1 MEALYSILPIA
12 GRFVLA
18 TALLVLLYWSVW
30 RKQATYRA
38 KRAYLITMPTVAI
51 IISLLQ
57 VEVYKPEPIVVE
69 VTSNELQAASESLTY
84 SPLHDLFPRE
94 GVNSAEPLTASS
106 EAKTMHTESATY
118 AAGSDTSLPSHEEDT
133 EWGLTLTGIAYTL
146 IILAL
151 FSPFAFSLYQV
162 RRLRREVSVR
172 KDDNEHDIHVL
183 MGSVVK
189 APFSFYRTIFM
200 PLALT
205 EAQRRMIMEHERA
218 HILHRHYIDVW
229 VSETVT
235 RLLWWNPFLWWAR
248 AELRNVHEFE
258 ADSEVLAT
266 GEDVLAYQ
274 TILIEEVLHGDVI
287 IANGFNHSFIRRRF
301 VEMLQSTNRRMTS
314 MAKAGTAAWM
324 LLVIALMCCTVGEA
338 ETVYKVKS
346 DELQVT
352 IDGAFNTGEKVVRFN
367 HRYVVEK
374 DLDKRDSLM
383 WAHAYSIP
391 ADFNISIGMK
401 SKEEQKLFERFMMI
415 WSIIVDHNGLLERG
429 EIPTHESLTE
439 EEERNGIVKAKEL
452 YREKLMQTLS
462 QIDAPLHDTLNLFLE
477 KFGLDFV
484 LPKGKDFRVRYKTHN
499 GEPAFFTKSEQKKE
513 TVPADSGQWHQAKV
527 INPRDY
533 LPEVLSQIGNLNADV
548 VVQLLSTAASVQEL
562 TPEQY
567 EELKKTMPN
576 KNLPSLDSINSNARE
591 IKKAIETIMLEGMT
605 GMQTA
610 IVNNIREAALKP
622 GEVVNVPMT
631 TFEESFDT
639 TFTVETSWVEE
650 VVIDNSFEAQ
660 NKALLRFIANWFEL
674 SENGVF
680 LSKSEYEKKNI
691 DMEEYPSYEEYSKNW
706 NTNIVLETQLLS
718 RYLNK
723 LNSELRPQVEALL
736 KEHGW
741 IIPRDKDLY
750 ITIRSDAFNKTWTF
764 KKRPRSSGI
773 TVGPLTEQEILR
785 MKEDAASKIN
795 KQLFMCFTSWGL
807 YYSPNISGVT
817 TDEYKI
823 AKKIQPDL
831 PKASEVNQSKELTW
845 TVKQLYIEHLL
856 KDVNEGVANQV
867 RNVIK
872 KYSTDDYLGKDL
884 YFTIDLGTHEIHVK
898 KEKGKELTSQFLWE
912 KGKPLPE
919 GFLPSEKNKAATNT
933 SANEPAITND
943 ASLREQD
950 EALQAFFRGWF
961 DMNKSSQEPMLTEE
975 EFQQAIKTEPIPPGF
990 DPSYKAYKERTK
1002 NFIAEAKKK
1011 MEEGRARLNKEIRPQ
1026 VEAVLKQHGMQFPP
1040 ERQLKIIIRAAY
1052 KNATWEFEN
1061 TTHPNAYGCAVN
1073 KNFLIVDDPSSPDY
1087 NEKKDFIS
1095 PQWGLELPEGY
1106 VRLTDYKKLTETDAT
1121 AKAQYNQLM
1130 SCFRN
1135 AQALRKEAL
1144 TNAYKEK
1151 HPRYVSVEEAT
1162 MAGIKK
1168 LFRNAGIE
1176 MLEKGAYRLPD
1187 GTIVMEDD
1195 QHNLVPQ
1202 SVDYQQGTTDRD
1214 PRLCNKAPRM
1224 ERDKSPNY
1232 SPFNEQTWPVYT
1244 NVQTI
1249 DLETYNNQPQVF
1261 RGKDCTYVVEHFPI
1275 TYDLHWF
1282 YTSTQDKLVDT
1293 KTGDQYMKRYTEHL
1307 HMNNY
1312 MWIHGMEGK
1321 VIRLISIYPPLP
1333 KNVTSVDFI
1342 PSRIPDEIRLSNA
1355 APLKEYK
1362 KLKVQELEQMEKVVY

>member
-1 MEALYSILPIA
+1 MTSPILLLA
-12 GRFVLA
+12 GRFLLA
-18 TALLVLLYWSVW
+18 SALLMALYWVVW

-38 KRAYLITMPTVAI
+38 KRTYLLTMPFVALA
-51 IISLLQ
+51 ISLLQ
-57 VEVYKPEPIVVE
+57 VEVYKPEPVVVE
-69 VTSNELQAASESLTY
+69 VSGPSGLSPSGPNGPSPIPSQGRGVDTAPIMNSPIENEA
-84 SPLHDLFPRE
+84 
-94 GVNSAEPLTASS
+94 NSAALS
-106 EAKTMHTESATY
+106 E
-118 AAGSDTSLPSHEEDT
+118 GQGISLPPHGEGKGWGPWGP
-133 EWGLTLTGIAYTL
+133 WGLGLCLLYALIAL
-146 IILAL
+146 L
-151 FSPFAFSLYQV
+151 FFAPFVISMWQV
-162 RRLRREVSVR
+162 RRLRKKVNTR
-172 KDDNEHDIHVL
+172 KYEEDKHIHIL
-183 MGSVVK
+183 MGQAVE
-189 APFSFYRTIFM
+189 APFSFYRTIFL
-200 PLALT
+200 PQCLT
-205 EAQRRMIMEHERA
+205 EAQHRMILAHERG

-235 RLLWWNPFLWWAR
+235 RLFWWNPFLWWAR
-248 AELRNVHEFE
+248 QELRNVHEFE
-258 ADSEVLAT
+258 ADSEVLGT

-274 TILIEEVLHGDVI
+274 TILIEEVLHGDIV

-301 VEMLQSTNRRMTS
+301 VEMLQSTNRRMSS

-324 LLVIALMCCTVGEA
+324 LLVVALMCCTVGEA
-338 ETVYKVKS
+338 ETVYKVKEQRPLS
-346 DELQVT
+346 SLPQ
-352 IDGAFNTGEKVVRFN
+352 GEGV
-367 HRYVVEK
+367 
-374 DLDKRDSLM
+374 DS
-383 WAHAYSIP
+383 HA
-391 ADFNISIGMK
+391 ISEQQDITLPVK
-401 SKEEQKLFERFMMI
+401 EQKEE
-415 WSIIVDHNGLLERG
+415 
-429 EIPTHESLTE
+429 T
-439 EEERNGIVKAKEL
+439 A
-452 YREKLMQTLS
+452 
-462 QIDAPLHDTLNLFLE
+462 
-477 KFGLDFV
+477 
-484 LPKGKDFRVRYKTHN
+484 
-499 GEPAFFTKSEQKKE
+499 
-513 TVPADSGQWHQAKV
+513 PADSGQWHQAKA

-533 LPEVLSQIGNLNADV
+533 LPEVLSQIGNLNAEA

-610 IVNNIREAALKP
+610 IANSIREAALKP

-631 TFEESFDT
+631 TFEESFDS
-639 TFTVETSWVEE
+639 TFTVTVEAPWTEE

-660 NKALLRFIANWFEL
+660 NEALLRFIANWFEL

-741 IIPRDKDLY
+741 IIPRDKEFI
-750 ITIRSDAFNKTWTF
+750 ITIESKAFNKTWRL
-764 KKRPRSSGI
+764 KKEPKESGI
-773 TVGPLTEQEILR
+773 IHFFTAKEAEEINR
-785 MKEDAASKIN
+785 
-795 KQLFMCFTSWGL
+795 
-807 YYSPNISGVT
+807 
-817 TDEYKI
+817 I
-823 AKKIQPDL
+823 AKI
-831 PKASEVNQSKELTW
+831 
-845 TVKQLYIEHLL
+845 
-856 KDVNEGVANQV
+856 
-867 RNVIK
+867 
-872 KYSTDDYLGKDL
+872 
-884 YFTIDLGTHEIHVK
+884 
-898 KEKGKELTSQFLWE
+898 
-912 KGKPLPE
+912 
-919 GFLPSEKNKAATNT
+919 
-933 SANEPAITND
+933 ANEPAITND

-950 EALQAFFRGWF
+950 EALQMFFKGWF
-961 DMNKSSQEPMLTEE
+961 DMNKMTQEPMLTEE

-1073 KNFLIVDDPSSPDY
+1073 TNFEIVDDPSSPDY

-1106 VRLTDYKKLTETDAT
+1106 VRLTDYKKLAETDAT

-1162 MAGIKK
+1162 MAGIKE

-1176 MLEKGAYRLPD
+1176 MMEKGAYRLPD

-1244 NVQTI
+1244 NVQTVPTN
-1249 DLETYNNQPQVF
+1249 EYTPEPQVF
-1261 RGKDCTYVVEHFPI
+1261 RGKNCTYVVEHFHI
-1275 TYDLHWF
+1275 VYNFHWF
-1282 YTSTQDKLVDT
+1282 YISPSSKLVDT
-1293 KTGDQYMKRYTEHL
+1293 KTNDQYVKRYTEHF
-1307 HMNNY
+1307 HSNNY
-1312 MWIHGMEGK
+1312 VWIHGMEGK
-1321 VIRLISIYPPLP
+1321 VIRLIVVFPPLP
-1333 KNVTSVDFI
+1333 KNVTAVDYI
-1342 PSRIPDEIRLSNA
+1342 PGRIPADERLSNA
-1355 APLKEYK
+1355 SPNKEYK
-1362 KLKVQELEQMEKVVY
+1362 KLKVQELDESKGMKVVY

>member
-1 MEALYSILPIA
+1 MTSPILLIA
-12 GRFVLA
+12 GRFLLA
-18 TALLVLLYWSVW
+18 SALLMALYWVVW

-38 KRAYLITMPTVAI
+38 KRMYLLTMPIVALV
-51 IISLLQ
+51 ISLLQ
-57 VEVYKPEPIVVE
+57 VEVYKPEPIIVE
-69 VTSNELQAASESLTY
+69 VSSNEIQATRGSLSY
-84 SPLHDLFPRE
+84 DSLPNLLPRE

-151 FSPFAFSLYQV
+151 FTPFAFSLYQV

-374 DLDKRDSLM
+374 DLGKRDSLM

-415 WSIIVDHNGLLERG
+415 WSIIVDYNGQLERG
-429 EIPTHESLTE
+429 EYPIGPDSMEMSE
-439 EEERNGIVKAKEL
+439 EEKRNGLLKSKEL
-452 YREKLMQTLS
+452 YREMLMQRLS
-462 QIDAPLHDTLNLFLE
+462 QIDTPLRDTLNQFLE

-484 LPKGKDFRVRYKTHN
+484 LPKGKGFRVRYKNHK
-499 GEPAFFTKSEQKKE
+499 GEPAFFTRPEQK
-513 TVPADSGQWHQAKV
+513 A
-527 INPRDY
+527 
-533 LPEVLSQIGNLNADV
+533 
-548 VVQLLSTAASVQEL
+548 
-562 TPEQY
+562 
-567 EELKKTMPN
+567 
-576 KNLPSLDSINSNARE
+576 
-591 IKKAIETIMLEGMT
+591 MT

-622 GEVVNVPMT
+622 GEVVDVPMT

-639 TFTVETSWVEE
+639 TFTVTVEAPWTEE

-660 NKALLRFIANWFEL
+660 NEALMHFIAEWFEL
-674 SENGVF
+674 SENAVH
-680 LSKSEYEKKNI
+680 LSESGFDEKYKDFKDFTYEDYNKGWNGTI
-691 DMEEYPSYEEYSKNW
+691 ILQINFMSKW
-706 NTNIVLETQLLS
+706 
-718 RYLNK
+718 LNK

-736 KEHGW
+736 KQHGW
-741 IIPRDKDLY
+741 IIPRDKEFI
-750 ITIRSDAFNKTWTF
+750 ITIESKAFNKTWRL
-764 KKRPRSSGI
+764 KKEP
-773 TVGPLTEQEILR
+773 
-785 MKEDAASKIN
+785 KE
-795 KQLFMCFTSWGL
+795 
-807 YYSPNISGVT
+807 SGVIHFFT
-817 TDEYKI
+817 AKETEEINRI
-823 AKKIQPDL
+823 AKI
-831 PKASEVNQSKELTW
+831 
-845 TVKQLYIEHLL
+845 
-856 KDVNEGVANQV
+856 
-867 RNVIK
+867 
-872 KYSTDDYLGKDL
+872 
-884 YFTIDLGTHEIHVK
+884 
-898 KEKGKELTSQFLWE
+898 
-912 KGKPLPE
+912 
-919 GFLPSEKNKAATNT
+919 
-933 SANEPAITND
+933 ANEPAITND

-1026 VEAVLKQHGMQFPP
+1026 VEAVLKQHGMKFPP

-1106 VRLTDYKKLTETDAT
+1106 VRLTDYKKLAETDAT

>member
-1 MEALYSILPIA
+1 MTSPILLLA
-12 GRFVLA
+12 GRFLLA
-18 TALLVLLYWSVW
+18 SALLMALYWVVW

-38 KRAYLITMPTVAI
+38 KRIYLLTMPFVALA
-51 IISLLQ
+51 ISLLQ
-57 VEVYKPEPIVVE
+57 VEVYKPEPVVVE
-69 VTSNELQAASESLTY
+69 VSRPSGPSPIPSPIPSQGRGVDTPSGIDLPKEKMADSEVVSEQST
-84 SPLHDLFPRE
+84 DAKA
-94 GVNSAEPLTASS
+94 NSAALS
-106 EAKTMHTESATY
+106 E
-118 AAGSDTSLPSHEEDT
+118 GQGISLPPLGEGKG
-133 EWGLTLTGIAYTL
+133 WGLGLCLLYAL
-146 IILAL
+146 IILL
-151 FSPFAFSLYQV
+151 FCIPFVVNLVLV
-162 RRLRREVSVR
+162 RRLRKEASIAEEE
-172 KDDNEHDIHVL
+172 KEADIHIL
-183 MGSVVK
+183 TGEGVK
-189 APFSFYRTIFM
+189 APFSFHRTIFL
-200 PLALT
+200 PTNLT
-205 EAQRRMIMEHERA
+205 EAQRRMILAHEQA
-218 HILHRHYIDVW
+218 HILHRHYVDVW
-229 VSETVT
+229 VAEAIT

-248 AELRNVHEFE
+248 QELRNVHEFE
-258 ADSEVLAT
+258 ADSNVLAT
-266 GEDVLAYQ
+266 GEDVYAYQ
-274 TILIEEVLHGDVI
+274 AILIEEVLHGDIV

-301 VEMLQSTNRRMTS
+301 VEMLQSTNRRMSS

-338 ETVYKVKS
+338 EVIYKEAETLSDIAQGEVAVSHEPAIAEHTERLESYTGSDAPLPTLEEKKDEATGS
-346 DELQVT
+346 DTDELDN
-352 IDGAFNTGEKVVRFN
+352 IS
-367 HRYVVEK
+367 K
-374 DLDKRDSLM
+374 DLEQFTKEASEIQGTIGNVLSRLFKSLFNSMAGSLTLMTQETYDSLKSLLPADEEVASLEEINKGLELLRDSLQTVM
-383 WAHAYSIP
+383 
-391 ADFNISIGMK
+391 N
-401 SKEEQKLFERFMMI
+401 
-415 WSIIVDHNGLLERG
+415 
-429 EIPTHESLTE
+429 T
-439 EEERNGIVKAKEL
+439 L
-452 YREKLMQTLS
+452 Y
-462 QIDAPLHDTLNLFLE
+462 
-477 KFGLDFV
+477 
-484 LPKGKDFRVRYKTHN
+484 
-499 GEPAFFTKSEQKKE
+499 
-513 TVPADSGQWHQAKV
+513 
-527 INPRDY
+527 PR
-533 LPEVLSQIGNLNADV
+533 
-548 VVQLLSTAASVQEL
+548 
-562 TPEQY
+562 
-567 EELKKTMPN
+567 
-576 KNLPSLDSINSNARE
+576 
-591 IKKAIETIMLEGMT
+591 
-605 GMQTA
+605 
-610 IVNNIREAALKP
+610 LKP
-622 GEVVNVPMT
+622 GEVVDVPVV
-631 TFEESFDT
+631 SFNTKIDPAIDT
-639 TFTVETSWVEE
+639 SYQ
-650 VVIDNSFEAQ
+650 AQ
-660 NKALLRFIANWFEL
+660 NDALLRFIANWFEL

-691 DMEEYPSYEEYSKNW
+691 DIEEYPSYEEYSKNW

-741 IIPRDKDLY
+741 IIPREKDLY

-785 MKEDAASKIN
+785 MKEDVASKTY

-807 YYSPNISGVT
+807 YYSPNISGVN

-845 TVKQLYIEHLL
+845 RVKQLYIEHLL
-856 KDVNEGVANQV
+856 KDVNEEVANQV

-961 DMNKSSQEPMLTEE
+961 DMNKMAQEPVMTEK
-975 EFQQAIKTEPIPPGF
+975 EFQQALKTEPIPPGAI
-990 DPSYKAYKERTK
+990 PTYEEYKERRTNNLK
-1002 NFIAEAKKK
+1002 AALLK
-1011 MEEGRARLNKEIRPQ
+1011 MEDGRARLNKEIRPQ

-1052 KNATWEFEN
+1052 KNATWEFMN
-1061 TTHPNAYGCAVN
+1061 SPNAYGCAVN
-1073 KNFLIVDDPSSPDY
+1073 TNFLIVDDPSSPDY

-1106 VRLTDYKKLTETDAT
+1106 VRLTDYKKLAETDAT

-1244 NVQTI
+1244 NVQTVPTN
-1249 DLETYNNQPQVF
+1249 EYTPEPQVF
-1261 RGKDCTYVVEHFPI
+1261 RGKNCTYVVEHFHI
-1275 TYDLHWF
+1275 VYNFHWF
-1282 YTSTQDKLVDT
+1282 YISPSSKLVDT
-1293 KTGDQYMKRYTEHL
+1293 KTNDQYVKRYTEHF
-1307 HMNNY
+1307 HSNNY
-1312 MWIHGMEGK
+1312 VWIHGMEGK
-1321 VIRLISIYPPLP
+1321 VIRLIVVFPPLP
-1333 KNVTSVDFI
+1333 KNVTAVDYI
-1342 PSRIPDEIRLSNA
+1342 PGRIPADERLSNA
-1355 APLKEYK
+1355 SPYKEYK
-1362 KLKVQELEQMEKVVY
+1362 KLKVQELDESKGMKVVY

>member
-1 MEALYSILPIA
+1 MFSLILLLA
-12 GRFVLA
+12 GRFLLA
-18 TALLVLLYWSVW
+18 SALLMALYWVVW

-38 KRAYLITMPTVAI
+38 KRMYLLTMPIVALA
-51 IISLLQ
+51 ISLLQ
-57 VEVYKPEPIVVE
+57 VEVYKPEPVVVE
-69 VTSNELQAASESLTY
+69 VSGPTGPSPSGPSPIPSQGRGVDTAPIINSPIENEA
-84 SPLHDLFPRE
+84 
-94 GVNSAEPLTASS
+94 NSATLAE
-106 EAKTMHTESATY
+106 
-118 AAGSDTSLPSHEEDT
+118 GQNISLPPLGEGKG
-133 EWGLTLTGIAYTL
+133 WGPWDPETPWNLALLLYAL
-146 IILAL
+146 IILL
-151 FSPFAFSLYQV
+151 FCFPFVVNLVLV
-162 RRLRREVSVR
+162 RRLRKEASGTEEEKETGIRILTGEGVQ
-172 KDDNEHDIHVL
+172 
-183 MGSVVK
+183 
-189 APFSFYRTIFM
+189 APFSFHRTIYL
-200 PLALT
+200 PVNLT
-205 EAQRRMIMEHERA
+205 ETQRRMILAHERA
-218 HILHRHYIDVW
+218 HIQHRHYVDVW
-229 VSETVT
+229 VAEGIT

-248 AELRNVHEFE
+248 QELRNVHEFE
-258 ADSEVLAT
+258 ADSEVLGT
-266 GEDVLAYQ
+266 GEDVYAYQ
-274 TILIEEVLHGDVI
+274 AILIEEVLHGDIV

-301 VEMLQSTNRRMTS
+301 VEMLQSTNRRMSS

-324 LLVIALMCCTVGEA
+324 LFVIALMCCTVGEA
-338 ETVYKVKS
+338 ETVYKVK
-346 DELQVT
+346 
-352 IDGAFNTGEKVVRFN
+352 
-367 HRYVVEK
+367 
-374 DLDKRDSLM
+374 
-383 WAHAYSIP
+383 
-391 ADFNISIGMK
+391 
-401 SKEEQKLFERFMMI
+401 EQR
-415 WSIIVDHNGLLERG
+415 
-429 EIPTHESLTE
+429 P
-439 EEERNGIVKAKEL
+439 
-452 YREKLMQTLS
+452 
-462 QIDAPLHDTLNLFLE
+462 
-477 KFGLDFV
+477 
-484 LPKGKDFRVRYKTHN
+484 
-499 GEPAFFTKSEQKKE
+499 
-513 TVPADSGQWHQAKV
+513 
-527 INPRDY
+527 
-533 LPEVLSQIGNLNADV
+533 
-548 VVQLLSTAASVQEL
+548 
-562 TPEQY
+562 
-567 EELKKTMPN
+567 
-576 KNLPSLDSINSNARE
+576 LPSLPQGEGVDSPVVSEQQGI
-591 IKKAIETIMLEGMT
+591 
-605 GMQTA
+605 TA
-610 IVNNIREAALKP
+610 KEEK
-622 GEVVNVPMT
+622 EVPT
-631 TFEESFDT
+631 TAFEESFDT
-639 TFTVETSWVEE
+639 TFTTQVLSMEE
-650 VVIDNSFEAQ
+650 VAIDTSYQAQ
-660 NKALLRFIANWFEL
+660 NDALQRFIANWFEL

-723 LNSELRPQVEALL
+723 LNGEIRPQVEELL
-736 KEHGW
+736 KQYGW
-741 IIPRDKDLY
+741 IIPREKDLY
-750 ITIRSDAFNKTWTF
+750 ITIKSDAFNKTWTF

-773 TVGPLTEQEILR
+773 TIGPLTEQEILR
-785 MKEDAASKIN
+785 MKEDAASKIY

-867 RNVIK
+867 KNVIK

-961 DMNKSSQEPMLTEE
+961 DMNKMAQEPVMTEK
-975 EFQQAIKTEPIPPGF
+975 EFQQALKTEPIPPGAI
-990 DPSYKAYKERTK
+990 PTYEEYKERRTNNLK
-1002 NFIAEAKKK
+1002 AALLK
-1011 MEEGRARLNKEIRPQ
+1011 MEDGRARLNKEIRPQ

-1052 KNATWEFEN
+1052 KNATWEFMN
-1061 TTHPNAYGCAVN
+1061 SPNAYGCAVN
-1073 KNFLIVDDPSSPDY
+1073 TNFLIVDDPSSPDY

-1106 VRLTDYKKLTETDAT
+1106 VRLTDYKKLAETDAT

-1244 NVQTI
+1244 NVQTVPTN
-1249 DLETYNNQPQVF
+1249 EYTPEPQVF
-1261 RGKDCTYVVEHFPI
+1261 RGKNCTYVVEHFHI
-1275 TYDLHWF
+1275 VYNFHWF
-1282 YTSTQDKLVDT
+1282 YISPSSKLVDT
-1293 KTGDQYMKRYTEHL
+1293 KTNDQYVKRYTEHF
-1307 HMNNY
+1307 HSNNY
-1312 MWIHGMEGK
+1312 VWIHGMEGK
-1321 VIRLISIYPPLP
+1321 VIRLIVVFPPLP
-1333 KNVTSVDFI
+1333 KNVTAVDYI
-1342 PSRIPDEIRLSNA
+1342 PGRIPADERLSNA
-1355 APLKEYK
+1355 SPYKEYK
-1362 KLKVQELEQMEKVVY
+1362 KLKVQELDESKGMKVVY

>member
-1 MEALYSILPIA
+1 MTSPILLIA
-12 GRFVLA
+12 GRFLLA
-18 TALLVLLYWSVW
+18 SALLMALYWVVW

-38 KRAYLITMPTVAI
+38 KRMYLLTMPIVALA
-51 IISLLQ
+51 ISLLQ

-118 AAGSDTSLPSHEEDT
+118 AAGSDTSLPSHKEDT

-151 FSPFAFSLYQV
+151 FTPFAFSLYQV

-205 EAQRRMIMEHERA
+205 EAQHRMILAHERG

-235 RLLWWNPFLWWAR
+235 RLFWWNPFLWWAR
-248 AELRNVHEFE
+248 QELRNVHEFE
-258 ADSEVLAT
+258 ADSEVLGT

-301 VEMLQSTNRRMTS
+301 VEMLQTSNRRMTTW
-314 MAKAGTAAWM
+314 AKAGTTAW
-324 LLVIALMCCTVGEA
+324 LLLTAALMCCTVGEA

-346 DELQVT
+346 DELRATSDKLQEMSE
-352 IDGAFNTGEKVVRFN
+352 GAFNVGPKVVRFN
-367 HRYVVEK
+367 NPNVAEK
-374 DLDKRDSLM
+374 ELAKRDSLL
-383 WAHAYSIP
+383 WAHAYSIL

-401 SKEEQKLFERFMMI
+401 SKEEQNLFERFMMI
-415 WSIIVDHNGLLERG
+415 WSIIVDYNGWLERG
-429 EIPTHESLTE
+429 EYPIGPDSMEMSE
-439 EEERNGIVKAKEL
+439 EEKRNGLLKSKEL
-452 YREKLMQTLS
+452 YREMLMQRLS
-462 QIDAPLHDTLNLFLE
+462 QIDTPLRDTLNQFLE

-484 LPKGKDFRVRYKTHN
+484 LPKGKGFRVRYKNHK
-499 GEPAFFTKSEQKKE
+499 GEPAFFTRPEQKEE
-513 TVPADSGQWHQAKV
+513 TAPADSGQWNQAKSV
-527 INPRDY
+527 NPREY
-533 LPEVLSQIGNLNADV
+533 LPEVLSQIGNLDADA

-639 TFTVETSWVEE
+639 TFTVEALWTEE
-650 VVIDNSFEAQ
+650 VVIDTSYQAQ
-660 NKALLRFIANWFEL
+660 NDALLRFIANWFEL

-723 LNSELRPQVEALL
+723 LNGEIRPQVEELL
-736 KEHGW
+736 KQYGW
-741 IIPRDKDLY
+741 IIPREKDLY
-750 ITIRSDAFNKTWTF
+750 ITIKSDAFNKTWTF

-785 MKEDAASKIN
+785 MKEDAASKTY

-807 YYSPNISGVT
+807 YYSPNISGVN

-845 TVKQLYIEHLL
+845 TVKQLYIEHLV

-867 RNVIK
+867 RNAIK
-872 KYSTDDYLGKDL
+872 KYSTDDYLGKEL
-884 YFTIDLGTHEIHVK
+884 YFTIDLGRHEIHVK

-919 GFLPSEKNKAATNT
+919 GFLPTEKAQAATNT
-933 SANEPAITND
+933 SANESSITND

-950 EALQAFFRGWF
+950 EALRAFFRGWF
-961 DMNKSSQEPMLTEE
+961 DMNKMSQTPILTKK

-990 DPSYKAYKERTK
+990 DPSYKAYKERIK
-1002 NFIAEAKKK
+1002 NNIAEAEKK
-1011 MEEGRARLNKEIRPQ
+1011 MEEARARLNKEIRPQ
-1026 VEAVLKQHGMQFPP
+1026 VEAVLNRNGKTFPP

-1052 KNATWEFEN
+1052 KNATWEFKN

-1073 KNFLIVDDPSSPDY
+1073 TNFMIVDDPSSPDY
-1087 NEKKDFIS
+1087 
-1095 PQWGLELPEGY
+1095 Q
-1106 VRLTDYKKLTETDAT
+1106 
-1121 AKAQYNQLM
+1121 
-1130 SCFRN
+1130 
-1135 AQALRKEAL
+1135 
-1144 TNAYKEK
+1144 
-1151 HPRYVSVEEAT
+1151 
-1162 MAGIKK
+1162 
-1168 LFRNAGIE
+1168 
-1176 MLEKGAYRLPD
+1176 
-1187 GTIVMEDD
+1187 
-1195 QHNLVPQ
+1195 
-1202 SVDYQQGTTDRD
+1202 
-1214 PRLCNKAPRM
+1214 
-1224 ERDKSPNY
+1224 
-1232 SPFNEQTWPVYT
+1232 
-1244 NVQTI
+1244 
-1249 DLETYNNQPQVF
+1249 
-1261 RGKDCTYVVEHFPI
+1261 
-1275 TYDLHWF
+1275 
-1282 YTSTQDKLVDT
+1282 
-1293 KTGDQYMKRYTEHL
+1293 
-1307 HMNNY
+1307 
-1312 MWIHGMEGK
+1312 
-1321 VIRLISIYPPLP
+1321 
-1333 KNVTSVDFI
+1333 
-1342 PSRIPDEIRLSNA
+1342 
-1355 APLKEYK
+1355 
-1362 KLKVQELEQMEKVVY
+1362 